1 MEKKKSFYKWGKY
14 LIVIGI
20 TLLMFLFYRS
30 VERVPLLAD
39 DNMVFVKAVVVQN
52 DHEDEQAQASLDSG
66 DTQQVILE
74 IRSGVHKG
82 EKVDAYSLNGYLY
95 GANCKVGTKV
105 IASLSE
111 YDGVL
116 SANVYNYDREAEIVV
131 LLAVFFGLM
140 WLVGGKKGFNS
151 ILALIFT
158 FVAVIMMYI
167 PMMYI
172 GVSPFIAATITVV
185 IITLVTFI
193 LIADFQMKSI
203 GAMLGTIFGVIVSGL
218 IALVFGHFGHVTGFN
233 VDDIENLIYVGQNSR
248 LDIGGMLFS
257 GILIAS
263 LGAVMDVAMS
273 VSTSLHEI
281 KEQRSEITAKE
292 IFKSGINIG
301 RDMIGTMSNTLI
313 LAYVGGSLGLVM
325 IIYAYSYQMHQI
337 LNMYSIAIEIMRG
350 VAGTIGIILTV
361 PITSLIMSVLL
372 TREKKAVSEN
382 EQKCECK

>member
-1 MEKKKSFYKWGKY
+1 M
-14 LIVIGI
+14 
-20 TLLMFLFYRS
+20 
-30 VERVPLLAD
+30 
-39 DNMVFVKAVVVQN
+39 
-52 DHEDEQAQASLDSG
+52 
-66 DTQQVILE
+66 
-74 IRSGVHKG
+74 
-82 EKVDAYSLNGYLY
+82 
-95 GANCKVGTKV
+95 
-105 IASLSE
+105 
-111 YDGVL
+111 L
-116 SANVYNYDREAEIVV
+116 SANVYNYDREAAIAV

-218 IALVFGHFGHVTGFN
+218 IALAFGHFGHVTGYN

-350 VAGTIGIILTV
+350 IAGTIGIILTV
-361 PITSLIMSVLL
+361 PITSLIMSMLL
-372 TREKKAVSEN
+372 TREKKAAPEKK
-382 EQKCECK
+382 QKCECK